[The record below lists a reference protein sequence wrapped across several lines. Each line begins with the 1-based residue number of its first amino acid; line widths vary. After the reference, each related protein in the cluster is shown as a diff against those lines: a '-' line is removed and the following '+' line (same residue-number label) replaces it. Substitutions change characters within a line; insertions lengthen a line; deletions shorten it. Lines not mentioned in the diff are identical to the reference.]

1 MSSRLAGYAA
11 EIERYL
17 RGESGVK
24 REELD
29 DDKSL
34 TGARREAGEF
44 QAMKSYQLTGGGGRL
59 GQGQTGSTVGGG
71 RSAPRSSPGV
81 TGVVGSS
88 ASSGAP
94 KSVAAASSPK
104 AASAPIMVYGATL
117 AGFRPEEE
125 EEDWKRR
132 GGGGRG
138 RGAVRPSG
146 TGRAARAGYQA
157 RAVAARAGYAA
168 GAQPAVF
175 KVMPNPP
182 STKEAAARLL
192 NYIGKRE
199 DEKGEKHDIEIFD
212 EDGQVL
218 ATGGARKAFL
228 ETFCET
234 FEPPLENTNFIEVR
248 FELAGEIT
256 DAAVSEAL
264 NNAFGA
270 KPFLYAQ
277 DGQRVQVYAH
287 TDERAGPLAKV
298 LAGCRENSRSKALD
312 KIEARL
318 SEAMGAAGVEAK
330 AEVTAAVSREAKA
343 KYFLQKFIRTH
354 SQVRHANGEPVPE
367 VKNSTK
373 AAASVYEQWRPQFS
387 GRERRNAY
395 HLLFSARAGTD
406 ANAVMAA
413 ARAVLGERAP
423 GYKFVLAHHN
433 DTKHVHIHAMVQ
445 ARSADGERLKF
456 YKPDLIAWREAFAE
470 KARENG
476 IAMVATR
483 RMDHAMT
490 RPFTKEHAGAY
501 SRAQSDP
508 RYQVSART
516 IERVEAKRQRRLD
529 GQSLVVNGDA
539 IAAAWQKTVTTM
551 RTAGIVGQAIT
562 AAESIGNNFLQF
574 RRDRTREVQPGPA
587 ADRGAD
593 QSEQRSFLS
602 HPGMRELNALIGDLD
617 MAQTPLE
624 MRRQMARVNQALD
637 NMRETLP
644 PAHQGQ
650 FEQYREEV
658 NDKMHDRLARLQF
671 ERRQQQ
677 RGGGGSEPIPEREAR
692 GRDLPT
698 RDDPRE
704 PEQPRAGTEQEKVRA
719 KQKDANKQKAGQSEE
734 QDRKTQRS
742 NENDYER

>member
-1 MSSRLAGYAA
+1 MSGRLAGYAA

-17 RGESGVK
+17 RGGSGVK
-24 REELD
+24 REDLD
-29 DDKSL
+29 DDKSA

-44 QAMKSYQLTGGGGRL
+44 QAMKSYDRTGGGGLL
-59 GQGQTGSTVGGG
+59 GQGQAGSTVGGG
-71 RSAPRSSPGV
+71 RNAPRSSPG
-81 TGVVGSS
+81 GLGAAGSS
-88 ASSGAP
+88 MSSSAP
-94 KSVAAASSPK
+94 KSIAAASSPK
-104 AASAPIMVYGATL
+104 AASAPIMIYGATL

-132 GGGGRG
+132 GGRGGRDAG
-138 RGAVRPSG
+138 RPSG
-146 TGRAARAGYQA
+146 TGRAVQAVYQA

-175 KVMPNPP
+175 KIMPNPP
-182 STKEAAARLL
+182 STREAAARLL

-234 FEPPLENTNFIEVR
+234 FEPPLENTNFLEVR
-248 FELAGEIT
+248 FELAGHVT
-256 DAAVSEAL
+256 DAALSEAL
-264 NNAFGA
+264 NKAFGA
-270 KPFLYAQ
+270 KPFIYAQ
-277 DGQRVQVYAH
+277 DGQTVQVYAH
-287 TDERAGPLAKV
+287 TDERAGPLARV
-298 LAGCRENSRSKALD
+298 LAGGRDNSRSKALD

-318 SEAMGAAGVEAK
+318 SDAMGVAGVVAK
-330 AEVTAAVSREAKA
+330 AEVTAAVSREPKA

-354 SQVRHANGEPVPE
+354 NQVRHANGEHVPE
-367 VKNSTK
+367 AKNAAK

-413 ARAVLGERAP
+413 ARAVLEERAP
-423 GYKFVLAHHN
+423 GYKFVLAHHK

-456 YKPDLIAWREAFAE
+456 YKPDLAAWRETFAE

-516 IERVEAKRQRRLD
+516 VERVEAKRQRRID

-551 RTAGIVGQAIT
+551 RTAGIVGQALT
-562 AAESIGNNFLQF
+562 AAESIGNNLLRF
-574 RRDRTREVQPGPA
+574 RGERAGDGRPSPA

-593 QSEQRSFLS
+593 QSGQKSFLS
-602 HPGMRELNALIGDLD
+602 HPGMRELNALIGDLN

-671 ERRQQQ
+671 ERQQQ
-677 RGGGGSEPIPEREAR
+677 RRGGGGEEPIPEREAR

-698 RDDPRE
+698 RDDPRQPVE
-704 PEQPRAGTEQEKVRA
+704 PRTGTEQEKVRA
-719 KQKDANKQKAGQSEE
+719 KQKDANKQKARQSEE

-742 NENDYER
+742 NDNDYER

>member
-1 MSSRLAGYAA
+1 MSGRLAGYAA

-29 DDKSL
+29 DDNSL
-34 TGARREAGEF
+34 TGARRAASEF
-44 QAMKSYQLTGGGGRL
+44 QAMKSYEQTGGGERL
-59 GQGQTGSTVGGG
+59 GQGQAGSTLGSG
-71 RSAPRSSPGV
+71 RNAARSSPGGR
-81 TGVVGSS
+81 GVAVSS
-88 ASSGAP
+88 VSSKTP
-94 KSVAAASSPK
+94 KSAAAASSPK
-104 AASAPIMVYGATL
+104 GASAPIMAYGATL
-117 AGFRPEEE
+117 AGFRPDEE

-138 RGAVRPSG
+138 AAHPSG
-146 TGRAARAGYQA
+146 TGRATRVAYQA

-218 ATGGARKAFL
+218 ATGSARKAFL
-228 ETFCET
+228 EAFCET
-234 FEPPLENTNFIEVR
+234 FEPPLENTNFLEVR
-248 FELAGEIT
+248 FELAGEVT
-256 DAAVSEAL
+256 DAALSEAL
-264 NNAFGA
+264 NKAFGA
-270 KPFLYAQ
+270 KPFIYAQ
-277 DGQRVQVYAH
+277 DGQTVQVYAH

-298 LAGCRENSRSKALD
+298 LAGGRDNSRSKALD
-312 KIEARL
+312 KIEASL
-318 SEAMGAAGVEAK
+318 SEAMGAAGVVAK
-330 AEVTAAVSREAKA
+330 AEVTAAVSREPKA

-354 SQVRHANGEPVPE
+354 NQVRNANGEPVPGA
-367 VKNSTK
+367 KNSTK

-413 ARAVLGERAP
+413 ARAVLEERAP
-423 GYKFVLAHHN
+423 GYKFVLAHHK

-445 ARSADGERLKF
+445 ARSSDGERLKF
-456 YKPDLIAWREAFAE
+456 YKPDLVGWRETFAE

-501 SRAQSDP
+501 SRAKSDP

-551 RTAGIVGQAIT
+551 RTAGVVGQALM

-574 RRDRTREVQPGPA
+574 RRDRTEEGQPGSA

-593 QSEQRSFLS
+593 QSGQKSFLS
-602 HPGMRELNALIGDLD
+602 HPGMRELNALIGDLN

-671 ERRQQQ
+671 ERQQQ
-677 RGGGGSEPIPEREAR
+677 RRGGGGEEPIPEREAR
-692 GRDLPT
+692 ERDLPT
-698 RDDPRE
+698 RDDPRH
-704 PEQPRAGTEQEKVRA
+704 PEQPRTGTEQEMRA
-719 KQKDANKQKAGQSEE
+719 KQKDAKKQKAHQAEE

-742 NENDYER
+742 NDNDYER

>member
-1 MSSRLAGYAA
+1 
-11 EIERYL
+11 
-17 RGESGVK
+17 
-24 REELD
+24 
-29 DDKSL
+29 
-34 TGARREAGEF
+34 
-44 QAMKSYQLTGGGGRL
+44 
-59 GQGQTGSTVGGG
+59 
-71 RSAPRSSPGV
+71 
-81 TGVVGSS
+81 
-88 ASSGAP
+88 
-94 KSVAAASSPK
+94 
-104 AASAPIMVYGATL
+104 MVYGATL

-138 RGAVRPSG
+138 AGRPSG

-182 STKEAAARLL
+182 STREAAARLL

-248 FELAGEIT
+248 FELAGEVT
-256 DAAVSEAL
+256 DAALSEAL
-264 NNAFGA
+264 KKAFGS
-270 KPFLYAQ
+270 KPFIYAH
-277 DGQRVQVYAH
+277 DGQTVQVYAH
-287 TDERAGPLAKV
+287 TDERAGPLARV
-298 LAGCRENSRSKALD
+298 LAGGRENSRSKALD

-318 SEAMGAAGVEAK
+318 SEAMGAAGVVAK
-330 AEVTAAVSREAKA
+330 AEVTAAVSREPKA

-354 SQVRHANGEPVPE
+354 SQVRHANGEPVPG

-373 AAASVYEQWRPQFS
+373 AAASVYEEWRPRFS

-413 ARAVLGERAP
+413 ARAVLEERAP
-423 GYKFVLAHHN
+423 GYKFVLAHHK
-433 DTKHVHIHAMVQ
+433 DTKHVHVHAMVQ

-456 YKPDLIAWREAFAE
+456 YKTDLAAWRETFAE

-539 IAAAWQKTVTTM
+539 IVAAWQKTVTTM
-551 RTAGIVGQAIT
+551 RTAGIVGQALT

-574 RRDRTREVQPGPA
+574 RRDRTGEGQPGPA
-587 ADRGAD
+587 AGRGAD
-593 QSEQRSFLS
+593 QSGRKSFLS
-602 HPGMRELNALIGDLD
+602 HPGMRELNALIGDLN

-671 ERRQQQ
+671 ERQQQ
-677 RGGGGSEPIPEREAR
+677 QRRGGGGEEPIPGREAP
-692 GRDLPT
+692 GLDLPT
-698 RDDPRE
+698 RDDRRQPEE
-704 PEQPRAGTEQEKVRA
+704 PGTGAEQEKVRA
-719 KQKDANKQKAGQSEE
+719 KQKDANKQKARQSEE

-742 NENDYER
+742 NDNDHGR

>member
-1 MSSRLAGYAA
+1 MSGRLAGYAA

-17 RGESGVK
+17 RAATGVK
-24 REELD
+24 LEELD
-29 DDKSL
+29 DNKSA
-34 TGARREAGEF
+34 TRARREAGEF
-44 QAMKSYQLTGGGGRL
+44 QAMKNYERTGGGGRL
-59 GQGQTGSTVGGG
+59 GQGPAGSMPGG
-71 RSAPRSSPGV
+71 RRNPPRSSPGG
-81 TGVVGSS
+81 TGVAESS
-88 ASSGAP
+88 MSGKAP
-94 KSVAAASSPK
+94 KSTAAAISPK

-132 GGGGRG
+132 GGGGG
-138 RGAVRPSG
+138 RGAGRASG
-146 TGRAARAGYQA
+146 TGRAARVAYQA
-157 RAVAARAGYAA
+157 RTVAARAGYAA

-234 FEPPLENTNFIEVR
+234 FEPPLENTNFLEVR
-248 FELAGEIT
+248 FELAGEVT
-256 DAAVSEAL
+256 DAALSEAL
-264 NNAFGA
+264 NKAFSA
-270 KPFLYAQ
+270 KPFIYAQ
-277 DGQRVQVYAH
+277 HGQTVEIYAY

-298 LAGCRENSRSKALD
+298 LAGGRENSRSKALD

-318 SEAMGAAGVEAK
+318 SEAMGEAGVVAK
-330 AEVTAAVSREAKA
+330 AEVTAAVSREPKA
-343 KYFLQKFIRTH
+343 KYFLQKFMRTH
-354 SQVRHANGEPVPE
+354 SQVRHANGEPVPG

-395 HLLFSARAGTD
+395 HLLFSARAGTE

-413 ARAVLGERAP
+413 ARAVLEERAP
-423 GYKFVLAHHN
+423 GYKFVLAHHK
-433 DTKHVHIHAMVQ
+433 DTKHVHIHAVVQ

-456 YKPDLIAWREAFAE
+456 YKPDLAVWRETFAE

-551 RTAGIVGQAIT
+551 RIAGVVGQALMT
-562 AAESIGNNFLQF
+562 AESIGNNFLRF
-574 RRDRTREVQPGPA
+574 RRDRTGEGQPGPA
-587 ADRGAD
+587 AGRGAD
-593 QSEQRSFLS
+593 QSGQKSFPS

-637 NMRETLP
+637 NIRETLP

-671 ERRQQQ
+671 ERQQQ
-677 RGGGGSEPIPEREAR
+677 RRGGGSGEPIAEREAR

-704 PEQPRAGTEQEKVRA
+704 PEQPRTGTEQEKRA
-719 KQKDANKQKAGQSEE
+719 KRKDAKKQKAHQAEE

-742 NENDYER
+742 NDNDYER

>member
-1 MSSRLAGYAA
+1 MSRLAGYAA

-17 RGESGVK
+17 RGEAGVK

-29 DDKSL
+29 GDESA
-34 TGARREAGEF
+34 TGARRAASEF
-44 QAMKSYQLTGGGGRL
+44 QAMKSYEQTGGGGRL
-59 GQGQTGSTVGGG
+59 GQGPAGSTVGGG
-71 RSAPRSSPGV
+71 RNAARSSPGGR
-81 TGVVGSS
+81 GVAGSS
-88 ASSGAP
+88 VSGKTP
-94 KSVAAASSPK
+94 KSAVAATSPK

-125 EEDWKRR
+125 EDDWKRR
-132 GGGGRG
+132 GGGRRG
-138 RGAVRPSG
+138 SLPSG

-212 EDGQVL
+212 EDGQIL

-228 ETFCET
+228 ETFCQT
-234 FEPPLENTNFIEVR
+234 FEPPLENTNFLEVR
-248 FELAGEIT
+248 FELAGEVT
-256 DAAVSEAL
+256 DAALSEAL
-264 NNAFGA
+264 NKAFGA
-270 KPFLYAQ
+270 KPFIYAQ
-277 DGQRVQVYAH
+277 DGQAVEVYAH

-298 LAGCRENSRSKALD
+298 LAGGRENSRSKALD

-318 SEAMGAAGVEAK
+318 SEAMGAAGVVAK
-330 AEVTAAVSREAKA
+330 AEVMAAVSREPKA

-354 SQVRHANGEPVPE
+354 SQVRNANGEPVPGA
-367 VKNSTK
+367 KNSTM

-395 HLLFSARAGTD
+395 HLLFSAKAGTD

-413 ARAVLGERAP
+413 ARAVMEERAP
-423 GYKFVLAHHN
+423 GYKFVLAHHK

-456 YKPDLIAWREAFAE
+456 YKPDLAAWRETFAE

-551 RTAGIVGQAIT
+551 RTAGVVGHALT
-562 AAESIGNNFLQF
+562 EAESIGNNFLQF
-574 RRDRTREVQPGPA
+574 RRDRTGEGQASPSAG
-587 ADRGAD
+587 RGAD
-593 QSEQRSFLS
+593 QSGQKSFLS

-671 ERRQQQ
+671 ERQQQ
-677 RGGGGSEPIPEREAR
+677 RRGGGSGEPIPEREAR

-698 RDDPRE
+698 RDDPRQ
-704 PEQPRAGTEQEKVRA
+704 PEQPRTGTEQEMRV
-719 KQKDANKQKAGQSEE
+719 KQKDANKQKAQQAEE

-742 NENDYER
+742 NDNDYER

>member
-1 MSSRLAGYAA
+1 MSGRVAGYGA
-11 EIERYL
+11 EIDLYRG
-17 RGESGVK
+17 GESGVK

-29 DDKSL
+29 DDKSV
-34 TGARREAGEF
+34 TGAGPAAGEF
-44 QAMKSYQLTGGGGRL
+44 QAIKSYERSGGGGSL
-59 GQGQTGSTVGGG
+59 GQGQAGSTAGGG
-71 RSAPRSSPGV
+71 RNAPRSSPG
-81 TGVVGSS
+81 GLGAAGSS
-88 ASSGAP
+88 MSSRAP
-94 KSVAAASSPK
+94 KSTAAASSPK

-132 GGGGRG
+132 GGGGG
-138 RGAVRPSG
+138 RGAGRSGG

-182 STKEAAARLL
+182 STREAAARLL

-248 FELAGEIT
+248 FELAGQVT
-256 DAAVSEAL
+256 DAALSEAL
-264 NNAFGA
+264 TKAFGA
-270 KPFLYAQ
+270 KPFIYAQ
-277 DGQRVQVYAH
+277 DGQTVQVYAH
-287 TDERAGPLAKV
+287 TDQRAGPLAKV
-298 LAGCRENSRSKALD
+298 LAGGRENSRSKALD
-312 KIEARL
+312 RIEARL
-318 SEAMGAAGVEAK
+318 SEAMGAAGVVAK
-330 AEVTAAVSREAKA
+330 AEVTAAVSREPKA

-354 SQVRHANGEPVPE
+354 SQVRHANGEPVPG

-413 ARAVLGERAP
+413 ARGVLEERAS
-423 GYKFVLAHHN
+423 GYKFVLAHHK

-456 YKPDLIAWREAFAE
+456 YKPDLAAWRETFAE

-476 IAMVATR
+476 IAMMATR

-508 RYQVSART
+508 RYQVSTRT
-516 IERVEAKRQRRLD
+516 IERVEAKRQRRID

-551 RTAGIVGQAIT
+551 RTAGIVGQALT
-562 AAESIGNNFLQF
+562 AAESIGNNFLRF
-574 RRDRTREVQPGPA
+574 RRDRTGEGQPGPA
-587 ADRGAD
+587 AGRGAD
-593 QSEQRSFLS
+593 QSGQKSFLS
-602 HPGMRELNALIGDLD
+602 HPGMRELNALIGDLN

-650 FEQYREEV
+650 FELYREEV

-671 ERRQQQ
+671 ERQQQ
-677 RGGGGSEPIPEREAR
+677 RRGGGGEPIPEREAR

-698 RDDPRE
+698 RADPRE
-704 PEQPRAGTEQEKVRA
+704 PEEPRTGTGQEKVRA
-719 KQKDANKQKAGQSEE
+719 KQKDANKQKAQQAEE

-742 NENDYER
+742 NDNDYER

>member
-1 MSSRLAGYAA
+1 MSGRLAGYGA
-11 EIERYL
+11 EIERCL
-17 RGESGVK
+17 RGATGVK
-24 REELD
+24 REELN

-34 TGARREAGEF
+34 TGAPREASEF
-44 QAMKSYQLTGGGGRL
+44 QATKSYEWTGDGGRLRQGQAGSTLGGGRN
-59 GQGQTGSTVGGG
+59 
-71 RSAPRSSPGV
+71 AARSSPGGR
-81 TGVVGSS
+81 GVAGSS
-88 ASSGAP
+88 VSSKTP
-94 KSVAAASSPK
+94 KSAAAARSPT

-132 GGGGRG
+132 GG
-138 RGAVRPSG
+138 RGAGRASG
-146 TGRAARAGYQA
+146 TGRAARVAYQA

-182 STKEAAARLL
+182 STREAAARLL

-199 DEKGEKHDIEIFD
+199 DEKGEKNDIDIFD
-212 EDGQVL
+212 EDGQVI

-248 FELAGEIT
+248 FELAGEVA
-256 DAAVSEAL
+256 DAALSEAL
-264 NNAFGA
+264 NKAFGA
-270 KPFLYAQ
+270 KPFIYAQ
-277 DGQRVQVYAH
+277 DGQAVEVYAH
-287 TDERAGPLAKV
+287 TDERAGPLARV
-298 LAGCRENSRSKALD
+298 LAGGRENSRSKALD

-318 SEAMGAAGVEAK
+318 SEAMGAAGVVAK
-330 AEVTAAVSREAKA
+330 AEVMAAVSREPKA

-354 SQVRHANGEPVPE
+354 NQVRNANGEPVPGA
-367 VKNSTK
+367 KNSTK
-373 AAASVYEQWRPQFS
+373 AAASAYEQWRPQFS

-395 HLLFSARAGTD
+395 HLLFSAKAGTD
-406 ANAVMAA
+406 ATAVMAA
-413 ARAVLGERAP
+413 ARAVLEERAP
-423 GYKFVLAHHN
+423 GYKFVLAHHK

-456 YKPDLIAWREAFAE
+456 YKPDLFAWRETFAE

-551 RTAGIVGQAIT
+551 RIAGVVGQALT

-574 RRDRTREVQPGPA
+574 RRYRTGEAQPGPGVG
-587 ADRGAD
+587 RGAD
-593 QSEQRSFLS
+593 QSGQKSFLS
-602 HPGMRELNALIGDLD
+602 HPGMRELNALIGDLN

-671 ERRQQQ
+671 ERQQQ
-677 RGGGGSEPIPEREAR
+677 RRGGGSGEPIPEREAR

-698 RDDPRE
+698 RDDSRQ
-704 PEQPRAGTEQEKVRA
+704 PEQPRTGTEQEMKA
-719 KQKDANKQKAGQSEE
+719 KQKDANKQKTQQAEE

>member
-1 MSSRLAGYAA
+1 MSGRLAGYAA

-17 RGESGVK
+17 RGGSGVK
-24 REELD
+24 REELH
-29 DDKSL
+29 DDKAAMS
-34 TGARREAGEF
+34 ARREAGEF
-44 QAMKSYQLTGGGGRL
+44 QAMKSYELTGGGGRL
-59 GQGQTGSTVGGG
+59 GQGQAGSTVGGG
-71 RSAPRSSPGV
+71 RGAPRSSPG
-81 TGVVGSS
+81 GLGAAGSS
-88 ASSGAP
+88 MSSRAP
-94 KSVAAASSPK
+94 KASAAASSPK

-132 GGGGRG
+132 GGGGG
-138 RGAVRPSG
+138 RGAGRASA

-212 EDGQVL
+212 EDGQML

-248 FELAGEIT
+248 FELAGDIT
-256 DAAVSEAL
+256 DAALSEAL
-264 NNAFGA
+264 NEAFGA
-270 KPFLYAQ
+270 KPFVYAQ
-277 DGQRVQVYAH
+277 DKQTVQVYAH

-298 LAGCRENSRSKALD
+298 LAGGRENSRSKALD
-312 KIEARL
+312 KFEARL
-318 SEAMGAAGVEAK
+318 SEAMGTAGVVAK
-330 AEVTAAVSREAKA
+330 AEVTAAVSREPKA
-343 KYFLQKFIRTH
+343 KYFLQKFIRTNKD
-354 SQVRHANGEPVPE
+354 VRTANGEPIRGARNPA
-367 VKNSTK
+367 K

-413 ARAVLGERAP
+413 ARAVLEERAP
-423 GYKFVLAHHN
+423 GYKFVLAHHK

-456 YKPDLIAWREAFAE
+456 YKPDLVAWREAFAE

-516 IERVEAKRQRRLD
+516 IERVEAKRQRRFD
-529 GQSLVVNGDA
+529 VQSLVVNGDA

-551 RTAGIVGQAIT
+551 RTAGVVGQALT
-562 AAESIGNNFLQF
+562 AAELIGSNFLQF
-574 RRDRTREVQPGPA
+574 RRDRTGKGQPGPA
-587 ADRGAD
+587 ADRGPD
-593 QSEQRSFLS
+593 QSGQKSFLS

-671 ERRQQQ
+671 ERQHQR
-677 RGGGGSEPIPEREAR
+677 RGGGGGEPIPEREAR

-698 RDDPRE
+698 RDDPRQPEE
-704 PEQPRAGTEQEKVRA
+704 PRTGTEQEMRA
-719 KQKDANKQKAGQSEE
+719 KQKDAKKQKAHQAED

>member
-1 MSSRLAGYAA
+1 M
-11 EIERYL
+11 
-17 RGESGVK
+17 
-24 REELD
+24 
-29 DDKSL
+29 
-34 TGARREAGEF
+34 
-44 QAMKSYQLTGGGGRL
+44 
-59 GQGQTGSTVGGG
+59 
-71 RSAPRSSPGV
+71 
-81 TGVVGSS
+81 GSS
-88 ASSGAP
+88 VSSGTP
-94 KSVAAASSPK
+94 KFIAASSPK
-104 AASAPIMVYGATL
+104 AASASIIVYGATL

-138 RGAVRPSG
+138 AGRPSG
-146 TGRAARAGYQA
+146 TGRAARVVYQA
-157 RAVAARAGYAA
+157 RAVAARAGFAA

-182 STKEAAARLL
+182 STREAAARLL

-199 DEKGEKHDIEIFD
+199 DEKGEKHDIDIFD

-234 FEPPLENTNFIEVR
+234 FEPPLENTNFLEVR
-248 FELAGEIT
+248 FELAGEVT
-256 DAAVSEAL
+256 DAALSEAL
-264 NNAFGA
+264 NKAFGA
-270 KPFLYAQ
+270 KPFIYAQ
-277 DGQRVQVYAH
+277 DGQAVEVYAH

-298 LAGCRENSRSKALD
+298 LAGGRENSRSKAVD

-318 SEAMGAAGVEAK
+318 SEAMGSAGVEAK
-330 AEVTAAVSREAKA
+330 AEVTAAVSREPKA

-354 SQVRHANGEPVPE
+354 SQARHANNEPVSGA
-367 VKNSTK
+367 KNSTK

-413 ARAVLGERAP
+413 ARAVMEERAP
-423 GYKFVLAHHN
+423 GYKFVLAHHK

-456 YKPDLIAWREAFAE
+456 YKPDLVAWRETFAE

-539 IAAAWQKTVTTM
+539 IAAAWQKTVATM
-551 RTAGIVGQAIT
+551 RTAGVVGQALT
-562 AAESIGNNFLQF
+562 AAESIGNNFLRF
-574 RRDRTREVQPGPA
+574 RRDRTGEGPPSPSA
-587 ADRGAD
+587 GRGTD
-593 QSEQRSFLS
+593 QSGQKSFLS
-602 HPGMRELNALIGDLD
+602 HPGMRELNALIGDLN

-624 MRRQMARVNQALD
+624 MRRQMTRVNQALD
-637 NMRETLP
+637 NISETLP
-644 PAHQGQ
+644 PAQQGQ

-671 ERRQQQ
+671 ERQQQ
-677 RGGGGSEPIPEREAR
+677 RRGGGGGEPIPEREAR

-698 RDDPRE
+698 RDDPRQ
-704 PEQPRAGTEQEKVRA
+704 PEQPRTGAEQEMRA
-719 KQKDANKQKAGQSEE
+719 KQKDANKQKAHQAEE

-742 NENDYER
+742 NDSDYER

>member
-1 MSSRLAGYAA
+1 MSGRLAGYAA

-24 REELD
+24 REDLD

-34 TGARREAGEF
+34 TGARREASEF
-44 QAMKSYQLTGGGGRL
+44 QAMKSFERTGGGGRL
-59 GQGQTGSTVGGG
+59 GHGQAGPTLGGG
-71 RSAPRSSPGV
+71 RNAARSSPGGR
-81 TGVVGSS
+81 GVAGSS
-88 ASSGAP
+88 VSGKTP
-94 KSVAAASSPK
+94 KSAVAATSPN

-125 EEDWKRR
+125 EDDWKRR
-132 GGGGRG
+132 GGGGR
-138 RGAVRPSG
+138 RGSLPSG

-212 EDGQVL
+212 EDGQIL

-228 ETFCET
+228 ETFCQT

-248 FELAGEIT
+248 FELAGEVT
-256 DAAVSEAL
+256 DAALSEAL
-264 NNAFGA
+264 NKAFGA
-270 KPFLYAQ
+270 KPFIYAQ
-277 DGQRVQVYAH
+277 DGQTVQVYAH

-298 LAGCRENSRSKALD
+298 LAGARENSRSKALD

-318 SEAMGAAGVEAK
+318 SEAMGAAGVVAK
-330 AEVTAAVSREAKA
+330 AEVTAAVSREPKA
-343 KYFLQKFIRTH
+343 KYFLQKFIRTNKD
-354 SQVRHANGEPVPE
+354 VRTANGEPIRGARNPA
-367 VKNSTK
+367 K

-395 HLLFSARAGTD
+395 HLLFSAKAGTD

-413 ARAVLGERAP
+413 ARAVMEERAP
-423 GYKFVLAHHN
+423 GYKFVLAHHK

-456 YKPDLIAWREAFAE
+456 YKPDLVAWREAFAE
-470 KARENG
+470 KARETG

-551 RTAGIVGQAIT
+551 RTAGVVGQALA
-562 AAESIGNNFLQF
+562 AAESIGSNFLQF
-574 RRDRTREVQPGPA
+574 RRDRTGEGQPSPGA
-587 ADRGAD
+587 GRGAD
-593 QSEQRSFLS
+593 QSGQKSFLS
-602 HPGMRELNALIGDLD
+602 HHGMRELNALIGDLN

-671 ERRQQQ
+671 ERQQQ
-677 RGGGGSEPIPEREAR
+677 RRGGGNGEPIPEREAR

-704 PEQPRAGTEQEKVRA
+704 PEQPRTGTEQEKVKA
-719 KQKDANKQKAGQSEE
+719 KQKDANKQKTQQAEE

-742 NENDYER
+742 NDNDYER